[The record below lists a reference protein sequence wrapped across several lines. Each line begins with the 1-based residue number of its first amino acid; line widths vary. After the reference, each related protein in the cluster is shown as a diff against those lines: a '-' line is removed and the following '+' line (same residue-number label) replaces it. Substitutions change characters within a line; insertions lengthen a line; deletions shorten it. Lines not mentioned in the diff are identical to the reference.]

1 MTIDKNRVTGGVV
14 AAATCA
20 ALATAETLPDTEQRW
35 LLALQAVVRALIHRL
50 AASRDLSEPEL
61 PYVRVQAAEDALD
74 AIGPLTG
81 WTPLDIGDVH
91 QELLR
96 LELTQDHGELAV
108 CRPKGASTRDSQG
121 SWYTPTPLARETT
134 RLALEATISIL
145 GPEPDEILRMRAVD
159 PACGAGVIMV
169 EGARLIAGLYAARLA
184 GTPEPP
190 PLLVRKLLPEVIY
203 TCVYG
208 MDIDPVAVDLART
221 SLWLEVGGRPGFG
234 WLDGNV
240 ACLDPLAGPME
251 VPERLLAVMGAPPDL
266 ADVLREPVPSGVGVG
281 VAA

>member
-1 MTIDKNRVTGGVV
+1 MTDRTSDRIEDAPVTPTVIS
-14 AAATCA
+14 AATRA
-20 ALATAETLPDTEQRW
+20 ALATVQILPDTEQRW
-35 LLALQAVVRALIHRL
+35 LHALQTVVRALIHRL
-50 AASRDLSEPEL
+50 AASRDLGEPEL
-61 PYVRVQAAEDALD
+61 PYNRVQAAEDALD

-81 WTPLDIGDVH
+81 WTPLDIGDIH

-96 LELTQDHGELAV
+96 LELTQDHGELTV
-108 CRPKGASTRDSQG
+108 RRPKGATTRDTQG

-134 RLALEATISIL
+134 RLALEASLPML
-145 GPEPDEILRMRAVD
+145 GEEPDQILRMRAVD
-159 PACGAGVIMV
+159 PACGAGVLLV

-190 PLLVRKLLPEVIY
+190 PLLVRKVLPEVIY

-221 SLWLEVGGRPGFG
+221 SLWLEVDGRPGFG

-251 VPERLLAVMGAPPDL
+251 VPERLLTVMGAPPDL
-266 ADVLREPVPSGVGVG
+266 ETLTGGDGR
-281 VAA
+281 